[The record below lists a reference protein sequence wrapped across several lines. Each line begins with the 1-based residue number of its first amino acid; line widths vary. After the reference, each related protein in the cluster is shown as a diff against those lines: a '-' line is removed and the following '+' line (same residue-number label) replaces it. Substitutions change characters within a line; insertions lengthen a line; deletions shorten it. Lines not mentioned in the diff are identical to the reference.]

1 MKASVKSIFIIVIT
15 IFIFISCSEEGGGG
29 GGIEELSMDLNGV
42 DWVADDNLAGYIQK
56 SNNRLNIGGKV
67 TATNDVLVGSIAEA
81 PTTGT
86 YVVNPA
92 EGDFFNFTKG
102 GTVPKNYS
110 VNPLYPKSR
119 ATITVTAINPGTS
132 LLKYVEGTFS
142 GVLYRSA
149 SDSVK
154 ITNGEFRFE

>member
-1 MKASVKSIFIIVIT
+1 MKAIVKSFFII
-15 IFIFISCSEEGGGG
+15 IFSLLISVSCSEEGGGG

-67 TATNDVLVGSIAEA
+67 TATGDVLVGSIAEV
-81 PTTGT
+81 PSTGT
-86 YVVNPA
+86 YVVNTA
-92 EGDFFNFTKG
+92 DTDFLNFVKG
-102 GTVPKNYS
+102 GPSPKTYS
-110 VNPLYPKSR
+110 VNSLYPKSR
-119 ATITVTAINPGTS
+119 GTIVVTAINPGTS